1 MYRLNAGMFWDKTEG
16 MESHCGRRGDD
27 KDEDT
32 NKHRHLG
39 TVYELQIHLIPS
51 LTLTLPAL
59 KEQPCLITSLHTH
72 THTATHTQT
81 RFRILYCRHAE
92 RPKQKKQLETQ
103 RIKICLFCDWSPVD
117 RKGMIN
123 GLLTATHLSDGIHCN
138 STRRTH
144 TCPHTVRK
152 NVHAISC
159 M

>member
-72 THTATHTQT
+72 THTPTHTRSQP
-81 RFRILYCRHAE
+81 ISESLWMSKSSE
-92 RPKQKKQLETQ
+92 
-103 RIKICLFCDWSPVD
+103 
-117 RKGMIN
+117 
-123 GLLTATHLSDGIHCN
+123 GLDLWWVG
-138 STRRTH
+138 
-144 TCPHTVRK
+144 
-152 NVHAISC
+152 
-159 M
+159 